1 MCHLG
6 LVKGA
11 HIMVPKY
18 CDTSGSYIRLFR
30 VILDYEK
37 YYCVLRYLESETNL
51 SQQKWEIHQRN
62 TQSEMTVS

>member
-11 HIMVPKY
+11 HIMVPIY
-18 CDTSGSYIRLFR
+18 CDTSGSNIRLFR

-51 SQQKWEIHQRN
+51 SQQK
-62 TQSEMTVS
+62 